1 MLKVRK
7 LLTLGQENSSLLA
20 ILVTSISRS
29 TTAPG
34 PTLSS
39 HNLSRSCARLPMV
52 ITCTSFPLGQ
62 ERIFAS
68 MKTFAKRPPRKRIL
82 PEPVRLSASISSTM
96 LASMLKNRE
105 LHRISAVSSH
115 QPSHL
120 QDHGRNCRDRK
131 VPVLPRKLH
140 LLGSS
145 EIRPR

>member
-7 LLTLGQENSSLLA
+7 LLILGEENSTLLA
-20 ILVTSISRS
+20 ILVTSVSRS

-34 PTLSS
+34 PTPSS
-39 HNLSRSCARLPMV
+39 HNLSRSCARLPMA
-52 ITCTSFPLGQ
+52 ITCTLFPLDQ

-68 MKTFAKRPPRKRIL
+68 MKRSAKRPPTKRNP
-82 PEPVRLSASISSTM
+82 PEPVRLSTSISSTM

-105 LHRISAVSSH
+105 LHRISAVSSY
-115 QPSHL
+115 QPSHP

-131 VPVLPRKLH
+131 FPALPRKLH

-145 EIRPR
+145 ETRPR